1 MRALLAVA
9 VLALTLVAAQ
19 CQPPPAPPVVT
30 TDAGPDVP
38 IDHDAGVLAYS
49 DTPVG
54 HACANIG
61 RVGCAAGRS
70 SLCEKVLRHA
80 VNMQISAIDLDC
92 LTAAQSK
99 ASVQACGFVR
109 CN

>member
-1 MRALLAVA
+1 MRILLATA
-9 VLALTLVAAQ
+9 LLALTLVAAQ
-19 CQPPPAPPVVT
+19 CQRAPAPPVVT
-30 TDAGPDVP
+30 PDAGPDVP
-38 IDHDAGVLAYS
+38 LDTDAATLEYT

-80 VNMQISAIDLDC
+80 VNTQISVIDLDC